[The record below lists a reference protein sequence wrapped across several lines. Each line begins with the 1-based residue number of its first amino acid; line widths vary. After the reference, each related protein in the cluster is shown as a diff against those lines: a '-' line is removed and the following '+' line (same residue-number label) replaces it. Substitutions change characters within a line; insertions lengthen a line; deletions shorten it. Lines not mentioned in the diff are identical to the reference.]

1 MRVIFKIITIF
12 SLLIAS
18 ASLVAERPLKIGVL
32 AFRPKAQALASWQ
45 PLAEYLTLKMGRQ
58 VELETYSY
66 LELETAITYQQIDVV
81 LTNPANYVVL
91 RYHNGLSVPLA
102 TQVND
107 VEGFAVKAFG
117 GVIFTRSENQ
127 SIQTLADLSDKKIA
141 VSKIESLGGYKMQ
154 AYEMWDAGLNL
165 PATDKL
171 YLTGMPHDKVV
182 SAVLQGEAEAGFV
195 RTGVLEAL
203 AKENKLDLSQIRI
216 VNTQSLS
223 AFPYKLSTRLYP
235 EWPIAVMPHVKE
247 QQAKVLALALLALK
261 PDDVAAKTA
270 SIQGFTIPESYAGV
284 EQLLRTMRVK
294 PFNTL
299 PDITAGDIWD
309 KYKQSIILIAL
320 LFIVLL
326 ILGLLLSIKNKR
338 LRDAKNKISESEWQ
352 LNRVIHASGLGY
364 WDWNYKTGEYVV
376 NVEWLEM
383 LGLKEKSI
391 LSIDDAINLI
401 HPKEK
406 GNIQRSL
413 EESVRLQRPFEG
425 EFRMRHTCGDWIWIQ
440 GSGSVVESDIHG
452 DVVRI
457 CGIYQNVSERKKA
470 DEKIKLISRVF
481 TDTHEGVLITDSK
494 GLVVDVN
501 PAFCEIT
508 GYQRQ
513 EVLGKSPSI
522 LRSGKQTK
530 EFYQDMWS
538 QIEANGYW
546 QGEIWN
552 RKKTGELYAELLTIS
567 SLFNDEA
574 EVVNYI
580 GLFTDITEN
589 KKQQEKLSQM
599 AHYDLLTGLP
609 NRVLFVDRFKQAIAH
624 SNRSG
629 CKLAVC
635 YLDLDNFKPVN
646 DNYGHAAGDSLLIDV
661 AERIAASI
669 REGDTVSRQGGDE
682 FALLIN
688 DVHTNAHCEEAVQRV
703 INALES
709 PCVIEGVEHEITASI
724 GVAIYP
730 DDDNDIDTLVRH
742 ADNAMYQAKLSGK
755 NRYYIFDHQQD
766 KAVIDKNQRLKRI
779 QQALESKELCLFFQP
794 KVDMSN
800 GDVFGAEALIRW
812 RHPEKGL
819 LPPIEFLPLIES
831 TELEVKLGDWV
842 IEQALQ
848 YMHQWVARGVNLEV
862 SVNIA
867 SNHLQSKG
875 FEAKLRAALERH
887 PSVKSKDFQLEI
899 LESSALSDLHSISDI
914 IHSCQRQLG
923 VSIAL
928 DDFGTGYSSLA
939 HLRRLSANTIKID
952 QSFIRDMLDDMDD
965 YKIVDGMIGL
975 AEAFDC
981 DVIAEGVETI
991 EHGLMLLMLKCSRI
1005 QGYCVAKPMPAEKL
1019 LSWIN
1024 NYTICEQWK
1033 SFDSSQWTDKEF
1045 YLQLFNIIARHCK
1058 ASVLTQLDDN
1068 TLNSRVQEACSK
1080 RQDGCEQWLK
1090 KVEKEALFDE
1100 DSLLVLRHSQSAF
1113 FVECSNV
1120 MTSCTQG
1127 SIEKS
1132 EAEARVEQVFYYLQ
1146 RAIEQCD

>member
-1 MRVIFKIITIF
+1 M
-12 SLLIAS
+12 LLIVS
-18 ASLVAERPLKIGVL
+18 ASLAAERPLKIGVL

-45 PLAEYLTLKMGRQ
+45 PLAEYLTLKIGQQ

-66 LELETAITYQQIDVV
+66 SELESAITYQQVDVV

-91 RYHNGLSVPLA
+91 RYHNGLSAPLA
-102 TQVND
+102 TQVSD

-117 GVIFTRSENQ
+117 GVIFTRSEHQ
-127 SIQTLADLSDKKIA
+127 SIQTLADLKDKKIA

-154 AYEMWDAGLNL
+154 AYEMWDAGMSL
-165 PATDKL
+165 PSSEDL

-182 SAVLQGEAEAGFV
+182 SAVIQGKAEAGFV

-203 AKENKLDLSQIRI
+203 AKENKLDLAQIKI
-216 VNTQSLS
+216 VNPQSLS
-223 AFPYKLSTRLYP
+223 AFPYQLSTRLYP

-247 QQAKVLALALLALK
+247 QQAKTLALALLSIK
-261 PDDVAAKTA
+261 PDDLAAKAA
-270 SIQGFTIPESYAGV
+270 SIQGFTIPENYAGV

-294 PFNTL
+294 PFNTS

-309 KYKQSIILIAL
+309 KYKQSIIFIAL

-338 LRDAKNKISESEWQ
+338 LRDAKNKIAESEWQ
-352 LNRVIHASGLGY
+352 LSRVIQASGLGY

-383 LGLKEKSI
+383 LGLNHNSI

-406 GNIQRSL
+406 ANIQQYL
-413 EESVRLQRPFEG
+413 EESVRLQKPFEG
-425 EFRMRHTCGDWIWIQ
+425 EFRMHHTSDDWIWIQ
-440 GSGSVVESDIHG
+440 GSGSVVELDIHG
-452 DVVRI
+452 EVVRI
-457 CGIYQNVSERKKA
+457 CGIYQNISERKKA
-470 DEKIKLISRVF
+470 EEKIKLISRVF
-481 TDTHEGVLITDSK
+481 TDTHEGVLITDNK

-522 LRSGKQTK
+522 LRSGKQSK

-538 QIEANGYW
+538 EIEATGYW

-567 SLFNDEA
+567 SLFNDEV

-661 AERIAASI
+661 AERITASI

-688 DVHTNAHCEEAVQRV
+688 DVHTNSDCEEAVQRV

-709 PCVIEGVEHEITASI
+709 PCLIEGVEHEITASI

-742 ADNAMYQAKLSGK
+742 ADNAMYQAKLMGK

-766 KAVIDKNQRLKRI
+766 KAVIDKNQRLERI
-779 QQALESKELCLFFQP
+779 EQALEANEFCLFFQP

-800 GDVFGAEALIRW
+800 GQVFGAEALIRW

-819 LPPIEFLPLIES
+819 LPPVEFLPLIEA

-842 IEQALQ
+842 IERALQ
-848 YMHQWVARGVNLEV
+848 YMHQWAARGVNLEI

-867 SNHLQSKG
+867 SNHLQSTD
-875 FEAKLRAALERH
+875 FEARLCKALERH
-887 PSVKSKDFQLEI
+887 PSVKSQDFQLEI
-899 LESSALSDLHSISDI
+899 LESSALSDLNSISRI
-914 IHSCQRQLG
+914 IHSCQRHLG

-952 QSFIRDMLDDMDD
+952 QSFIRDMLDDSDD

-991 EHGLMLLMLKCSRI
+991 EHGLMLLMLNCTRV

-1019 LSWIN
+1019 LNWISS
-1024 NYTICEQWK
+1024 YTICEQWK
-1033 SFDSSQWTDKEF
+1033 EFDSSLWTDKEF
-1045 YLQLFNIIARHCK
+1045 YLQLFKIIAEHCK
-1058 ASVLTQLDDN
+1058 VSVLAQLGDN
-1068 TLNSRVQEACSK
+1068 NLNSSVQESYTK
-1080 RQDGCEQWLK
+1080 RQDGFEQWIK

-1100 DSLLVLRHSQSAF
+1100 DALIALRVSQREF
-1113 FVECSNV
+1113 FVESSNIIF
-1120 MTSCTQG
+1120 SYTQG
-1127 SIEKS
+1127 AIENS
-1132 EAEARVEQVFYYLQ
+1132 EARVRVEQAFYHLQ
-1146 RAIEQCD
+1146 QAIELCG